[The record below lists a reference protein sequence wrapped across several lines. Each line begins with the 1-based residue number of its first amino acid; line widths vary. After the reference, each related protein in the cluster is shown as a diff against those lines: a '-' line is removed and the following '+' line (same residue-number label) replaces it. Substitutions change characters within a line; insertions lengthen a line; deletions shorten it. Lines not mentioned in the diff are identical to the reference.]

1 MLDRI
6 QQVIREEPIFLTV
19 FLIVLSAI
27 AWTYLLRRQGNKVKE
42 NNTGSDAD
50 AFRSK
55 VDPEEKKP
63 FESSYYYAHNS
74 SRKIGGYTDGL
85 KAGDVSLFEIQHFI
99 IIDIYDRLIFL

>member
-19 FLIVLSAI
+19 LLIVLSAI

-42 NNTGSDAD
+42 NDKGSDVN
-50 AFRSK
+50 AFRTK
-55 VDPEEKKP
+55 EDPEEKKP

-85 KAGDVSLFEIQHFI
+85 KAGDVSPFEIQYFLF
-99 IIDIYDRLIFL
+99 IDINHRFIFL